1 MNLIVGYIEL
11 RFKLFNLNDLKNN
24 MIKILLFNILE
35 YIILFISVLLI
46 LVYIMKYWIG
56 FLLNL
61 KFSSFFLITHD
72 FL

>member
-46 LVYIMKYWIG
+46 TCIYNEILDWLFTKFKILVI
-56 FLLNL
+56 FLNY
-61 KFSSFFLITHD
+61 T
-72 FL
+72 